1 MTEKQLYQF
10 QQIKKQ
16 ATEAIHK
23 DMVHCSSNLSIRTTA
38 SIIYSYAALLMESAK
53 ETAEEAERRAANVH
67 KFIESAKN

>member
-16 ATEAIHK
+16 ATEAIHN
-23 DMVHCSSNLSIRTTA
+23 DMIDCASDLSIRTTA

-53 ETAEEAERRAANVH
+53 ETPEEAKRRAANQKLH
-67 KFIESAKN
+67 DMLGA